1 MKYQYVVYALG
12 ICLLGCGSDDAG
24 GNPNNVDESSQ
35 TSDASMVRPSP
46 TSIENPPAETSG
58 GQVALQSNMNQAGGE
73 ASPETSGER
82 ADLGGTHRADSPD
95 TGGRMNGVALGM
107 GGQSVGPMGGLTAGM
122 PANGGALSGLA
133 GQPSNGGQVMEP
145 AQGDDIFPP
154 AAGVLTQLEMNGTVL
169 DTSGNGNHAT
179 LIGEMNGRFVNTPF
193 GQGITVTGGTNG
205 FNWRYIG
212 NGGLQ
217 APFTIEIVVTV
228 QQTDGMWGKIVGHDA
243 TDWTG
248 IWFETVRNRLELWP
262 NSAQIEDHLDTAGQ
276 NIIGSRLYLALRSSA
291 DNQIELLVNGAVTDS
306 SDISD
311 GLNLPN
317 PLLVFFQDRF
327 PGGNNNNVTGVID
340 AIRISQVLRTNNEI
354 SAVNAHLNTRQP
366 Q

>member
-1 MKYQYVVYALG
+1 MKYQSIVYAFG
-12 ICLLGCGSDDAG
+12 ICLLGCGSDDAN
-24 GNPNNVDESSQ
+24 GNANDVDRASQ
-35 TSDASMVRPSP
+35 IRDASMSQPSSTP
-46 TSIENPPAETSG
+46 IENDPTQTLG
-58 GQVALQSNMNQAGGE
+58 GQTATPSNTNPAGGRV
-73 ASPETSGER
+73 SPETSGER
-82 ADLGGTHRADSPD
+82 ADLGGVPRAGSPE
-95 TGGRMNGVALGM
+95 TGGRINAAPGM
-107 GGQSVGPMGGLTAGM
+107 GGQSVGPVGGATAGM
-122 PANGGALSGLA
+122 PATGGAPSALA
-133 GQPSNGGQVMEP
+133 GQPSNGGQAMEP
-145 AQGDDIFPP
+145 AQGDDIFPR

-169 DTSGNGNHAT
+169 DTSGNDNHAT
-179 LIGEMNGRFVNTPF
+179 LIGVMNGRFVNTPF
-193 GQGITVTGGTNG
+193 GQGITVTGGTDG

-217 APFTIEIVVTV
+217 APFTIEIVITV

-306 SDISD
+306 SNLSD

-340 AIRISQVLRTNNEI
+340 AIRISQVLRTNDEI
-354 SAVNAHLNTRQP
+354 AAVNAHLNTRQP